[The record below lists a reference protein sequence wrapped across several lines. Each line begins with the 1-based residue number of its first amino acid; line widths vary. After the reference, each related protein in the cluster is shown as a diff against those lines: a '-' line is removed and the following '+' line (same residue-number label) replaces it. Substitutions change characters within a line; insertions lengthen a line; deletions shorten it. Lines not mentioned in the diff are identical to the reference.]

1 MPMKDEISESAATIA
16 TSTAAPA
23 HSRQYVPRWHTAED
37 RADALRAKKQ
47 RRRAAHRIALRR
59 SPANG

>member
-1 MPMKDEISESAATIA
+1 MPTKDDSSQSAAT
-16 TSTAAPA
+16 SVPEPA
-23 HSRQYVPRWHTAED
+23 HAKHYVSHWRTAEE
-37 RADALRAKKQ
+37 RAEGIRAKKQ

>member
-1 MPMKDEISESAATIA
+1 MSKKNESSES
-16 TSTAAPA
+16 PA
-23 HSRQYVPRWHTAED
+23 ISVPTLAQSKQYVSQWRTAEQ
-37 RADALRAKKQ
+37 RAEALQAKKK

>member
-1 MPMKDEISESAATIA
+1 MPTKDASSEAAAT
-16 TSTAAPA
+16 SVPVPA
-23 HSRQYVPRWHTAED
+23 HSRQHVSRWRTAEE
-37 RADALRAKKQ
+37 RAEALKAKKQ

>member
-1 MPMKDEISESAATIA
+1 MTSKDGTSDSAAT
-16 TSTAAPA
+16 TVSVPA
-23 HSRQYVPRWHTAED
+23 HSTQYVAHWRTAEE
-37 RADALRAKKQ
+37 RAQALKTKMR